1 VRLQVNRR
9 RSARGID
16 VDTESARLAAA
27 LRDAG
32 ADAALLSSFEDVCYA
47 TGFDVPPPID
57 AGAAFA
63 YGPTLAVATVD
74 GRTVLLAPNTYSARA
89 EERSRADDSRLVGTF
104 GHFEPVDAERE
115 FLAAVRDALAELGDG
130 VVAVDRRTLPAAVA
144 DLLAGRRLVDAR
156 PIVRDARLVKTP
168 REIEL
173 LRGAAAAA
181 DAGHEALLEL
191 AQPGANELEVMGGV
205 IAAVDRAAGEPIP
218 WAGELVTGA
227 RTGTLRYPGGPIDR
241 TIEAGD
247 TVLMDLS
254 VRRAGYW
261 SDCTNTLVAG
271 AEPSGEQLRYFRAA
285 LSAYDAAVEQL
296 RPGKRARDV
305 WAASVE
311 ALAEHGF
318 EPTHYAGHQLGATV
332 NEDPRLV
339 AYDDTPIQANMV
351 FAVEPGVYAGVDG
364 TTGARTE
371 KNVLVT
377 EDGPEVLSRFRWGM
391 DG

>member
-1 VRLQVNRR
+1 VN
-9 RSARGID
+9 S
-16 VDTESARLAAA
+16 ESARLAAA
-27 LRDAG
+27 LRPSG

-47 TGFDVPPPID
+47 TGFEVPPPID

-63 YGPTLAVATVD
+63 YGPTLALANAD
-74 GRTVLLAPNTYSARA
+74 GRTVLLVPNAYVARA
-89 EERSRADDSRLVGTF
+89 EEMSVADETRLVPTF
-104 GHFEPVDAERE
+104 DHFEAVDAEHE
-115 FLAAVRDALAELGDG
+115 FIAAVRGLLADVGEGRL
-130 VVAVDRRTLPAAVA
+130 AVDRRTLPAALT
-144 DLLAGRRLVDAR
+144 DLLEGRALVDAR
-156 PIVRDARLVKTP
+156 PIMREARLIKTP

-173 LRGAAAAA
+173 LRGAAAAV

-191 AQPGANELEVMGGV
+191 AQPGANELEVTAGV
-205 IAAVDRAAGEPIP
+205 IGAVERAAGQPLP
-218 WAGELVTGA
+218 WAGELVSGP

-254 VRRAGYW
+254 ARNRGYW

-271 AEPSGEQLRYFRAA
+271 AEPSAEQRRYFRAA
-285 LSAYDAAVEQL
+285 KAAYEAAVDEL
-296 RPGKRARDV
+296 RPGRLAQDA
-305 WAASVE
+305 WTAAVA

-318 EPTHYAGHQLGATV
+318 EPAHYAGHQLGTTV
-332 NEDPRLV
+332 NEEPRLV
-339 AYDDTPIQANMV
+339 AYDESPIQANMV
-351 FAVEPGVYAGVDG
+351 FAVEPGVYAGPAG

-377 EDGPEVLSRFRWGM
+377 EAGPEVLSRFRWGM

>member
-1 VRLQVNRR
+1 MN
-9 RSARGID
+9 
-16 VDTESARLAAA
+16 TESARLAAA

-47 TGFDVPPPID
+47 SGFEVPPPID

-63 YGPTLAVATVD
+63 YGPTLVLATAD
-74 GRTVLLAPNTYSARA
+74 GRTILLAPNVYAARA
-89 EERSRADDSRLVGTF
+89 EEMSRADDTRLVPTF
-104 GHFEPVDAERE
+104 GHFEPVDARVE
-115 FLAAVRDALAELGDG
+115 FLAAVHDALAEVGDG
-130 VVAVDRRTLPAAVA
+130 VLAVDRRTLPVAVTE
-144 DLLAGRRLVDAR
+144 LLGERRLVDAR
-156 PIVRDARLVKTP
+156 PILREARLVKTP

-191 AQPGANELEVMGGV
+191 AQPGTNELEVMSGV
-205 IAAVDRAAGEPIP
+205 IAAVEREAGRPIP
-218 WAGELVTGA
+218 WAGELVTGP

-241 TIEAGD
+241 TIEVGD

-254 VRRAGYW
+254 VRHRGYW

-271 AEPSGEQLRYFRAA
+271 AEPSDEQLRYFRAA
-285 LSAYDAAVEQL
+285 KAAYEAAVDQL
-296 RPGKRARDV
+296 RPGRRAHDA
-305 WAASVE
+305 WIASVE

-318 EPTHYAGHQLGATV
+318 RPTHYAGHQLGTTV
-332 NEDPRLV
+332 NDDPRLV
-339 AYDDTPIQANMV
+339 AYDDSPIEANMV
-351 FAVEPGVYAGVDG
+351 FAVEPGAYAGPDG
-364 TTGARTE
+364 TTGARAE

-377 EDGPEVLSRFRWGM
+377 ENGPEVLSRFRWGM

>member
-1 VRLQVNRR
+1 
-9 RSARGID
+9 

-63 YGPTLAVATVD
+63 YGPTLAVATAD
-74 GRTVLLAPNTYSARA
+74 ARTVLLAPNTYRARV
-89 EERSRADDSRLVGTF
+89 EERSRADDTRLFPTF
-104 GHFEPVDAERE
+104 GHFEPVDSEGE
-115 FLAAVRDALAELGDG
+115 FLAAVRDLLAEAGDG
-130 VVAVDRRTLPAAVA
+130 IVAVDRRTLPAAVA
-144 DLLAGRRLVDAR
+144 ELLAGRRLVDAR
-156 PIVRDARLVKTP
+156 PIVRAARLVKTP
-168 REIEL
+168 HEIEL

-205 IAAVDRAAGEPIP
+205 IAAVERAAGEPLP
-218 WAGELVTGA
+218 WAGELVTGP
-227 RTGTLRYPGGPIDR
+227 RTGTLRYPGGPVDR

-254 VRRAGYW
+254 VRRHGYW

-271 AEPSGEQLRYFRAA
+271 AEPSEEQLRYFRAA
-285 LSAYDAAVEQL
+285 RSAYDAAVDQL
-296 RPGKRARDV
+296 RPGRLARDA
-305 WAASVE
+305 WTAAVE

-318 EPTHYAGHQLGATV
+318 QPSHYAGHQLGATV

-339 AYDDTPIQANMV
+339 AYDETTIQANMV
-351 FAVEPGVYAGVDG
+351 FAVEPGVYAGPEG
-364 TTGARTE
+364 TTGARAE
-371 KNVLVT
+371 RNVLVT
-377 EDGPEVLSRFRWGM
+377 EDGPEILTRFRWGM
-391 DG
+391 E

>member
-9 RSARGID
+9 RGGTGD
-16 VDTESARLAAA
+16 HVDTESARLAAA

-32 ADAALLSSFEDVCYA
+32 ADIAILSSFEDVCYA

-63 YGPTLAVATVD
+63 YGPTLAVATSN
-74 GRTVLLAPNTYSARA
+74 GRTVLIAPNTYVARA
-89 EERSRADDSRLVGTF
+89 EERSRADDTRLVPTF
-104 GHFEPVDAERE
+104 GHFEPVDSERA
-115 FLAAVRDALAELGDG
+115 FLAAVRDALADVGDG
-130 VVAVDRRTLPAAVA
+130 VLAVDRRTLPAAVA
-144 DLLAGRRLVDAR
+144 DLLAGRRVVDVR
-156 PIVRDARLVKTP
+156 PIVREARLVKTP

-173 LRGAAAAA
+173 LRAAAAAA

-205 IAAVDRAAGEPIP
+205 ITAVERAAGEPLP
-218 WAGELVTGA
+218 WAGELVTGP

-271 AEPSGEQLRYFRAA
+271 RDPTDEQLRHFRAA
-285 LSAYDAAVEQL
+285 RAAYEAAVEQL
-296 RPGKRARDV
+296 RPGKRACDV

-318 EPTHYAGHQLGATV
+318 EPTHYAGHQLGTTV

-339 AYDDTPIQANMV
+339 AYDETPIQANMV
-351 FAVEPGVYAGVDG
+351 FAVEPGVYAGGDG

-377 EDGPEVLSRFRWGM
+377 EEGPEVLSRFRWGM

>member
-1 VRLQVNRR
+1 
-9 RSARGID
+9 

-27 LRDAG
+27 LRDAN

-63 YGPTLAVATVD
+63 YGPTLAVATAD
-74 GRTVLLAPNTYSARA
+74 GRTVLIAPNTYVARA
-89 EERSRADDSRLVGTF
+89 EERSRADDTRLFGTF
-104 GHFEPVDAERE
+104 GHFEPVDAEAE
-115 FLAAVRDALAELGDG
+115 FLTAVRAALGEVGDG
-130 VVAVDRRTLPAAVA
+130 VLAIDRRTLPAAVA
-144 DLLAGRRLVDAR
+144 DLLADRQLADAR
-156 PIVRDARLVKTP
+156 PILRQARLVKTP
-168 REIEL
+168 REIDL
-173 LRGAAAAA
+173 LRGAVAAA

-205 IAAVDRAAGEPIP
+205 IAAVEQAAGEPIP
-218 WAGELVTGA
+218 WAGELVTGP

-241 TIEAGD
+241 PIEAGD

-261 SDCTNTLVAG
+261 SDVTNTLVAG
-271 AEPSGEQLRYFRAA
+271 AEPSSEQLRYFRAA
-285 LSAYDAAVEQL
+285 LAAYEAAVDRL
-296 RPGKRARDV
+296 RPGNLACDV

-311 ALAEHGF
+311 AFAEHGF
-318 EPTHYAGHQLGATV
+318 EPTHYAGHQLGTTV

-339 AYDDTPIQANMV
+339 AYDETPIEANMV
-351 FAVEPGVYAGVDG
+351 FAVEPGVYAGREG

-377 EDGPEVLSRFRWGM
+377 EDGPEVLSGFRWGM

>member
-1 VRLQVNRR
+1 VEVN
-9 RSARGID
+9 
-16 VDTESARLAAA
+16 TESARLAAA
-27 LRDAG
+27 LRNAR

-47 TGFDVPPPID
+47 TGFEVPPPID

-63 YGPTLAVATVD
+63 YGPTLAVATAD
-74 GRTVLLAPNTYSARA
+74 GRTVLLAPNAYAARA
-89 EERSRADDSRLVGTF
+89 EEMSRADDTRLVPTF
-104 GHFEPVDAERE
+104 GHFESVDAEGE
-115 FLAAVRDALAELGDG
+115 FLAAVRGALAEVGDG
-130 VVAVDRRTLPAAVA
+130 VLAVDRRTLPAAA
-144 DLLAGRRLVDAR
+144 AELLVERRLVDAR
-156 PIVRDARLVKTP
+156 PMLREARLVKTS

-173 LRGAAAAA
+173 LRAAAAAA

-191 AQPGANELEVMGGV
+191 AQPDANELEVMGGV
-205 IAAVDRAAGEPIP
+205 IAAVERAAGQPIP
-218 WAGELVTGA
+218 WAGELVSGP

-241 TIEAGD
+241 TIRAGD

-254 VRRAGYW
+254 VRNRGYW
-261 SDCTNTLVAG
+261 ADCTNTLVAG

-285 LSAYDAAVEQL
+285 KAGYEAAVDQL
-296 RPGKRARDV
+296 RPGRRACDA

-318 EPTHYAGHQLGATV
+318 RPTHYAGHQLGTTV

-339 AYDDTPIQANMV
+339 AYDDSPIQANMV
-351 FAVEPGVYAGVDG
+351 FAVEPGVYAGADG
-364 TTGARTE
+364 TTGARAE
-371 KNVLVT
+371 RNVLVT

>member
-1 VRLQVNRR
+1 
-9 RSARGID
+9 

-32 ADAALLSSFEDVCYA
+32 ADIAILSSFEDVCYA

-63 YGPTLAVATVD
+63 YGPTLAVATSD
-74 GRTVLLAPNTYSARA
+74 GRTVLIAPNTYVARA
-89 EERSRADDSRLVGTF
+89 EERSRADDTRLVPTF
-104 GHFEPVDAERE
+104 GHFEPVDSERA
-115 FLAAVRDALAELGDG
+115 FLAAVRDALADVGDG
-130 VVAVDRRTLPAAVA
+130 VLAVDRRTLPAAVA
-144 DLLAGRRLVDAR
+144 DLLAGRRVVDVR
-156 PIVRDARLVKTP
+156 PIVREARLVKTP

-173 LRGAAAAA
+173 LRAAAAAA

-205 IAAVDRAAGEPIP
+205 ITAVERAAGEPLP
-218 WAGELVTGA
+218 WAGELVTGP

-271 AEPSGEQLRYFRAA
+271 RDPTDEQMRHFRAA
-285 LSAYDAAVEQL
+285 RAAYEAAVEQL
-296 RPGKRARDV
+296 RPGKRACDV

-318 EPTHYAGHQLGATV
+318 EPTHYAGHQLGTTV

-339 AYDDTPIQANMV
+339 AYDETPIQANMV
-351 FAVEPGVYAGVDG
+351 FAVEPGVYAGGDG

-377 EDGPEVLSRFRWGM
+377 EEGPEVLSRFRWGM